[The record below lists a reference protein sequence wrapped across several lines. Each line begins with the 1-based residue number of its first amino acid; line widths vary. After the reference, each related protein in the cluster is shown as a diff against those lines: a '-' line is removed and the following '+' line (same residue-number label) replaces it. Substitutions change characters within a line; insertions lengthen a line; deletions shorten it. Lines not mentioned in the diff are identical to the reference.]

1 MLRHIEPYPLR
12 LPWENGNRTF
22 AWFLPGI
29 LFHDGYAT
37 MRPYF
42 NSRVANLALR
52 RLTLPNGFSALRH
65 RNYRLYFFGQAISV
79 TGTWM
84 QSLAMS
90 WLVLSLTSSAI
101 KLALVNVLQFA
112 PTLVFGLIAGVVADR
127 VPKRSLL
134 VVTQSIAALCS
145 AVLAFLIWTD
155 HIDLWHV
162 YLLAL
167 IVGINNSFDMP
178 ARQAFVSEMVGN
190 KADLPNAIALNSTL
204 FNMGRLVGPALAG
217 LVLGAFGVAICFL
230 VDALSYLAVII
241 SLLMMHISPAVKAA
255 RRNNPL
261 ESLREGL
268 AYVRA
273 TPVVGYLVV
282 FAGLVGVFGINFN
295 VWMPLLAKQE
305 IDTGPGGFGLLMS
318 SLGIG
323 ALVGALALA
332 FRSKGASVERMIAT
346 GLVLGIGEIT
356 LGLATDIAPRLSL
369 AMAISAVVG
378 FGLTS
383 TMAMANTVVQSTAPD
398 ELRGRVMSVYIM
410 VSTGVAPLGALLAG
424 AVANATNTSI
434 SILLGGIITTLSA
447 IWLAQRLQIRTRSLV
462 RVRS

>member
-1 MLRHIEPYPLR
+1 
-12 LPWENGNRTF
+12 
-22 AWFLPGI
+22 
-29 LFHDGYAT
+29 
-37 MRPYF
+37 MRPQF
-42 NSRVANLALR
+42 NNRLARLSLR
-52 RLTLPNGFSALRH
+52 DLSLPNGFSALKH
-65 RNYRLYFFGQAISV
+65 RNYRLYFFGQAVSV

-90 WLVLSLTSSAI
+90 WLVLSLTTSAI

-112 PTLVFGLIAGVVADR
+112 PTLVFGLVAGVLADR

-134 VVTQSIAALCS
+134 VVTQSIAALS
-145 AVLAFLIWTD
+145 SVTLAILTWTD
-155 HIDLWHV
+155 HIDLWQV
-162 YLLAL
+162 YLIAL

-178 ARQAFVSEMVGN
+178 SRQAFVSEMVGD

-217 LVLGAFGVAICFL
+217 LVLGAFGIAICFMI
-230 VDALSYLAVII
+230 DALSYLAVIA
-241 SLLMMHISPAVKAA
+241 SLLMMHVAPAVQAVRK
-255 RRNNPL
+255 RNPI
-261 ESLREGL
+261 ESLRDGL

-273 TPVVGYLVV
+273 TPVIGYLVI
-282 FAGLVGVFGINFN
+282 FAGLVGDFGINFN

-323 ALVGALALA
+323 ALVGALSLA
-332 FRSKGASVERMIAT
+332 FRSKGASLERMVAT
-346 GLVLGIGEIT
+346 GLLLGLSEVV
-356 LGLATDIAPRLSL
+356 LGLATEIAPRLIL
-369 AMAISAVVG
+369 AMVISAFVG
-378 FGLTS
+378 YGLTS

-424 AVANATNTSI
+424 AVANAANTSV

-447 IWLAQRLQIRTRSLV
+447 IWLARRLQIRPPSLARARS
-462 RVRS
+462 

>member
-1 MLRHIEPYPLR
+1 
-12 LPWENGNRTF
+12 
-22 AWFLPGI
+22 
-29 LFHDGYAT
+29 
-37 MRPYF
+37 MRPQF
-42 NSRVANLALR
+42 NNRLARLSLR
-52 RLTLPNGFSALRH
+52 DLSLPNGFSALKH
-65 RNYRLYFFGQAISV
+65 RNYRLYFFGQAVSV

-90 WLVLSLTSSAI
+90 WLVLSLTTSAI

-112 PTLVFGLIAGVVADR
+112 PTLVFGLVAGVLADR

-134 VVTQSIAALCS
+134 VVTQSIAALS
-145 AVLAFLIWTD
+145 SVTLAILTWTD
-155 HIDLWHV
+155 HIDLWQV
-162 YLLAL
+162 YLIAL

-178 ARQAFVSEMVGN
+178 SRQAFVSEMVGD

-217 LVLGAFGVAICFL
+217 LVLGAFGIAICFMI
-230 VDALSYLAVII
+230 DALSYLAVIA
-241 SLLMMHISPAVKAA
+241 SLLMMHVAPAVQAVRK
-255 RRNNPL
+255 RNPI
-261 ESLREGL
+261 ESLRDGL

-273 TPVVGYLVV
+273 TPVIGYLVI

-305 IDTGPGGFGLLMS
+305 IDAGPGGFGLLMS

-323 ALVGALALA
+323 ALVGALSLA
-332 FRSKGASVERMIAT
+332 FRSKGASLERMVAT
-346 GLVLGIGEIT
+346 GLLLGLSEVV
-356 LGLATDIAPRLSL
+356 LGLATEIAPRLIL
-369 AMAISAVVG
+369 AMVISAFVG
-378 FGLTS
+378 YGLTS

-424 AVANATNTSI
+424 AVANAANTSV

-447 IWLAQRLQIRTRSLV
+447 IWLARRLQIRPPSLARARS
-462 RVRS
+462 

>member
-1 MLRHIEPYPLR
+1 
-12 LPWENGNRTF
+12 
-22 AWFLPGI
+22 
-29 LFHDGYAT
+29 
-37 MRPYF
+37 MRPQF
-42 NSRVANLALR
+42 NTQIARLSLRNLS
-52 RLTLPNGFSALRH
+52 LPDGFSALRH
-65 RNYRLYFFGQAISV
+65 RNYRLYFFGQAVSV

-90 WLVLSLTSSAI
+90 WLVLTLTSSAI
-101 KLALVNVLQFA
+101 DLAMVNVLQFA
-112 PTLVFGLIAGVVADR
+112 PTLVFGLFAGVLADR

-134 VVTQSIAALCS
+134 VVTQSIAALC
-145 AVLAFLIWTD
+145 ALTLAILIWTD

-178 ARQAFVSEMVGN
+178 SRQAFVSEMVGN
-190 KADLPNAIALNSTL
+190 TADLPNAIALNSTL

-217 LVLGAFGVAICFL
+217 LVLGAFGVAICFFI
-230 VDALSYLAVII
+230 DALSYLAVIT
-241 SLLMMHISPAVKAA
+241 SLLMMHVAPAVSAVR
-255 RRNNPL
+255 RRNPV

-273 TPVVGYLVV
+273 TPVISYLVV

-305 IDTGPGGFGLLMS
+305 IDTGPAGFGLLMS
-318 SLGIG
+318 SLGVG
-323 ALVGALALA
+323 ALVGALTLA
-332 FRSKGASVERMIAT
+332 FRSKTASVERMVFT
-346 GLVLGIGEIT
+346 GVI
-356 LGLATDIAPRLSL
+356 LGLGEVLLGVATELAPSLVL
-369 AMAISAVVG
+369 AMAISAIVG
-378 FGLTS
+378 YGMTS

-434 SILLGGIITTLSA
+434 SILMGGIITTLSA
-447 IWLAQRLQIRTRSLV
+447 IWLARRLQVSPQSLARARS
-462 RVRS
+462 

>member
-1 MLRHIEPYPLR
+1 
-12 LPWENGNRTF
+12 
-22 AWFLPGI
+22 
-29 LFHDGYAT
+29 
-37 MRPYF
+37 MRPQF
-42 NSRVANLALR
+42 NNRLARLSLR
-52 RLTLPNGFSALRH
+52 DLSLPNGFSALKH
-65 RNYRLYFFGQAISV
+65 RNYRLYFFGQAVSV

-90 WLVLSLTSSAI
+90 WLVLSLTTSAI

-112 PTLVFGLIAGVVADR
+112 PTLVFGLVAGVLADR

-134 VVTQSIAALCS
+134 VVTQSIAALS
-145 AVLAFLIWTD
+145 SVTLAILTWTD
-155 HIDLWHV
+155 HIDLWQV
-162 YLLAL
+162 YLIAL

-178 ARQAFVSEMVGN
+178 SRQAFVSEMVGD

-217 LVLGAFGVAICFL
+217 LVLGAFGIAICFMI
-230 VDALSYLAVII
+230 DALSYLAVIA
-241 SLLMMHISPAVKAA
+241 SLLMMHVAPAVQAVRK
-255 RRNNPL
+255 RNPI
-261 ESLREGL
+261 ESLRDGL

-273 TPVVGYLVV
+273 TPVIGYLVV

-323 ALVGALALA
+323 ALVGALSLA
-332 FRSKGASVERMIAT
+332 FRSKGASLERMVAT
-346 GLVLGIGEIT
+346 GLLLGLSEVV
-356 LGLATDIAPRLSL
+356 LGLATEIAPRLIL
-369 AMAISAVVG
+369 AMVISAFVG
-378 FGLTS
+378 YGLTS

-398 ELRGRVMSVYIM
+398 ELRGRVMSVYIV

-424 AVANATNTSI
+424 AVANAANTSV

-447 IWLAQRLQIRTRSLV
+447 IWLARRLQIRPPSLARARS
-462 RVRS
+462 

>member
-1 MLRHIEPYPLR
+1 
-12 LPWENGNRTF
+12 
-22 AWFLPGI
+22 
-29 LFHDGYAT
+29 
-37 MRPYF
+37 MRPQF
-42 NSRVANLALR
+42 NNRLARLSLR
-52 RLTLPNGFSALRH
+52 DLSLPNGFSALKH
-65 RNYRLYFFGQAISV
+65 RNYRLYFFGQAVSV

-90 WLVLSLTSSAI
+90 WLVLSLTTSAI

-112 PTLVFGLIAGVVADR
+112 PTLVFGLVAGVLADR

-134 VVTQSIAALCS
+134 VVTQSIAALS
-145 AVLAFLIWTD
+145 SVTLAILTWTD
-155 HIDLWHV
+155 HIDLWQV
-162 YLLAL
+162 YLIAL

-178 ARQAFVSEMVGN
+178 SRQAFVSEMVGD

-217 LVLGAFGVAICFL
+217 LVLGAFGIAICFMI
-230 VDALSYLAVII
+230 DALSYLAVIA
-241 SLLMMHISPAVKAA
+241 SLLMMHVAPAVQAVRK
-255 RRNNPL
+255 RNPI
-261 ESLREGL
+261 ESLRDGL

-273 TPVVGYLVV
+273 TPVIGYLVV

-305 IDTGPGGFGLLMS
+305 IDAGPGGFGLLMS

-323 ALVGALALA
+323 ALVGALSLA
-332 FRSKGASVERMIAT
+332 FRSKGASLERMVAT
-346 GLVLGIGEIT
+346 GLLLGLSEVV
-356 LGLATDIAPRLSL
+356 LGLATEIAPRLIL
-369 AMAISAVVG
+369 AMVISAFVG
-378 FGLTS
+378 YGLTS

-424 AVANATNTSI
+424 AVANAANTSV

-447 IWLAQRLQIRTRSLV
+447 IWLARRLQIRPPSLARARS
-462 RVRS
+462 

>member
-1 MLRHIEPYPLR
+1 
-12 LPWENGNRTF
+12 
-22 AWFLPGI
+22 
-29 LFHDGYAT
+29 
-37 MRPYF
+37 MRPQF
-42 NSRVANLALR
+42 NNRLARLSLR
-52 RLTLPNGFSALRH
+52 DLSLPNGFSALKH
-65 RNYRLYFFGQAISV
+65 RNYRLYFFGQAVSV

-90 WLVLSLTSSAI
+90 WLVLSLTTSAI

-112 PTLVFGLIAGVVADR
+112 PTLVFGLVAGVLADR

-134 VVTQSIAALCS
+134 VVTQSIAALS
-145 AVLAFLIWTD
+145 SVTLAILTWTD
-155 HIDLWHV
+155 HIDLWQV
-162 YLLAL
+162 YLIAL

-178 ARQAFVSEMVGN
+178 SRQAFVSEMVGD

-217 LVLGAFGVAICFL
+217 LVLGAFGIAICFMI
-230 VDALSYLAVII
+230 DALSYLAVIA
-241 SLLMMHISPAVKAA
+241 SLLMMHVAPAVQAVRK
-255 RRNNPL
+255 RNPI
-261 ESLREGL
+261 ESLRDGL

-273 TPVVGYLVV
+273 TPVIGYLVI

-323 ALVGALALA
+323 ALVGALSLA
-332 FRSKGASVERMIAT
+332 FRSKGASLERMVAT
-346 GLVLGIGEIT
+346 GLLLGLSEVV
-356 LGLATDIAPRLSL
+356 LGLATEIAPRLIL
-369 AMAISAVVG
+369 AMVISAFVG
-378 FGLTS
+378 YGLTS

-424 AVANATNTSI
+424 AVANAANTSV

-447 IWLAQRLQIRTRSLV
+447 IWLARRLQIRPPSLARARS
-462 RVRS
+462 

>member
-1 MLRHIEPYPLR
+1 MRPQSNNRIARLSLRHFS
-12 LPWENGNRTF
+12 LP
-22 AWFLPGI
+22 
-29 LFHDGYAT
+29 D
-37 MRPYF
+37 
-42 NSRVANLALR
+42 
-52 RLTLPNGFSALRH
+52 GFSALKH
-65 RNYRLYFFGQAISV
+65 RNYRLYFFGQAVSV

-90 WLVLSLTSSAI
+90 WLVLTLTTSAV

-112 PTLVFGLIAGVVADR
+112 PTLVFGLAAGVVADR

-134 VVTQSIAALCS
+134 VVTQSIAG
-145 AVLAFLIWTD
+145 LASITLAILIWTD

-162 YLLAL
+162 YLIAL
-167 IVGINNSFDMP
+167 LVGINNSFDMP
-178 ARQAFVSEMVGN
+178 ARQAFVSEMVGD
-190 KADLPNAIALNSTL
+190 KTDLPNAIALNSTL

-217 LVLGAFGVAICFL
+217 LVLGAFGIAICFL
-230 VDALSYLAVII
+230 IDALSYLAVIA
-241 SLLMMHISPAVKAA
+241 SLLMMRIAPAVQSV
-255 RRNNPL
+255 RRSHPL

-273 TPVVGYLVV
+273 TPVIAYIVI

-305 IDTGPGGFGLLMS
+305 LDTGPGGFGLLMS

-323 ALVGALALA
+323 ALAGALTLA
-332 FRSKGASVERMIAT
+332 FRARTASVNRMIAT
-346 GLVLGIGEIT
+346 GLILGTSEIV
-356 LGLATDIAPRLSL
+356 LGLATEIAPRLML
-369 AMAISAVVG
+369 AMVISAFVG
-378 FGLTS
+378 YGLTS

-424 AVANATNTSI
+424 VVANEAGTSI
-434 SILLGGIITTLSA
+434 SILLGGIISTLSA
-447 IWLAQRLQIRTRSLV
+447 IWLARRLQIRPLSLARARS
-462 RVRS
+462 

>member
-1 MLRHIEPYPLR
+1 
-12 LPWENGNRTF
+12 
-22 AWFLPGI
+22 
-29 LFHDGYAT
+29 
-37 MRPYF
+37 MRPQI
-42 NSRVANLALR
+42 NNRIARLSLR
-52 RLTLPNGFSALRH
+52 NFTLPDGFSALRH
-65 RNYRLYFFGQAISV
+65 RNYRLYFFGQAVSV

-101 KLALVNVLQFA
+101 DLAMVNVLQFA
-112 PTLVFGLIAGVVADR
+112 PTLVFGLFAGVVADR
-127 VPKRSLL
+127 VPKRNLL
-134 VVTQSIAALCS
+134 VVTQSIAALS
-145 AVLAFLIWTD
+145 ALTLAILIWTD
-155 HIDLWHV
+155 HIDLWHI
-162 YLLAL
+162 YLVAL

-178 ARQAFVSEMVGN
+178 ARQAFVSEMVGDR
-190 KADLPNAIALNSTL
+190 ADLPNAIALNSTL

-230 VDALSYLAVII
+230 IDAISYLAVIA
-241 SLLMMHISPAVKAA
+241 SLLMMHVAPAVQAVRK
-255 RRNNPL
+255 RNPL

-273 TPVVGYLVV
+273 TPVVGALVI

-305 IDTGPGGFGLLMS
+305 LDTGPGGFGLLMS

-323 ALVGALALA
+323 ALAGALALA
-332 FRSKGASVERMIAT
+332 FRSKSASVER
-346 GLVLGIGEIT
+346 LVFTALILGMAEVL
-356 LGLATDIAPRLSL
+356 LGLATELAPRLIV
-369 AMAISAVVG
+369 AMSISAIVG
-378 FGLTS
+378 FGMTS

-424 AVANATNTSI
+424 AVANAANTSA

-447 IWLAQRLQIRTRSLV
+447 IWLARRLQIRPQSLARARS
-462 RVRS
+462 

>member
-1 MLRHIEPYPLR
+1 
-12 LPWENGNRTF
+12 
-22 AWFLPGI
+22 
-29 LFHDGYAT
+29 
-37 MRPYF
+37 MRPQI
-42 NSRVANLALR
+42 NNRIARLSLR
-52 RLTLPNGFSALRH
+52 NFSLPDGFSALKH
-65 RNYRLYFFGQAISV
+65 RNYRLYFFGQAVSV

-101 KLALVNVLQFA
+101 DLAMVNVLQFA
-112 PTLVFGLIAGVVADR
+112 PTLVFGLFAGVVADR
-127 VPKRSLL
+127 VPKRNLL
-134 VVTQSIAALCS
+134 VVTQSIAALS
-145 AVLAFLIWTD
+145 ALTLAILIWTD
-155 HIDLWHV
+155 HIDLWHI
-162 YLLAL
+162 YLVAL

-178 ARQAFVSEMVGN
+178 ARQAFVSEMVGDR
-190 KADLPNAIALNSTL
+190 ADLPNAIALNSTL

-230 VDALSYLAVII
+230 IDAISYLAVIA
-241 SLLMMHISPAVKAA
+241 SLLMMHVAPAVQAVRK
-255 RRNNPL
+255 RNPL

-273 TPVVGYLVV
+273 TPVVGALVI

-305 IDTGPGGFGLLMS
+305 LDTGPGGFGLLMS

-323 ALVGALALA
+323 ALAGALALA
-332 FRSKGASVERMIAT
+332 FRSKSASVERQVFTAMILGMAEGLHGVAT
-346 GLVLGIGEIT
+346 EL
-356 LGLATDIAPRLSL
+356 APRLIV
-369 AMAISAVVG
+369 AMTISAIVG
-378 FGLTS
+378 FGMTS

-424 AVANATNTSI
+424 AVANAADTSA

-447 IWLAQRLQIRTRSLV
+447 IWLARRLQIRPQSLARARS
-462 RVRS
+462 